1 MLKSQIQE
9 ILDNLE
15 DNIDYKVR
23 ISQIRE
29 ILVPAVLNKPILE
42 EIKGNV
48 EIVGYEKINTYN
60 VTEEEIQIVDNF
72 NSWD

>member
-1 MLKSQIQE
+1 MFKSQIQE

-29 ILVPAVLNKPILE
+29 ILIPAILNKPILE
-42 EIKGNV
+42 EIEGNV
-48 EIVGYEKINTYN
+48 EIVCYEKINTYK
-60 VTEEEIQIVDNF
+60 VAEEEIQIVDNF
-72 NSWD
+72 DFYD

>member
-29 ILVPAVLNKPILE
+29 ILVPAILNKPILE
-42 EIKGNV
+42 EIEGNV
-48 EIVGYEKINTYN
+48 EIVGYEKINTYK

-72 NSWD
+72 NFCD

>member
-1 MLKSQIQE
+1 MVKSQIQE
-9 ILDNLE
+9 IVDNLE

-29 ILVPAVLNKPILE
+29 ILVPAILNEPILE

-48 EIVGYEKINTYN
+48 EIVGYEKINTYK

-72 NSWD
+72 NFCD